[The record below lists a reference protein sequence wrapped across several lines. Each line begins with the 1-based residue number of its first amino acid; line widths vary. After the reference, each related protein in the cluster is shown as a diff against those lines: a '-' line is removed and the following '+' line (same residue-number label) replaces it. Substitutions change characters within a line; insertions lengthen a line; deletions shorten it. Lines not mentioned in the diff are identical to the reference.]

1 MRTLPALHRLAQR
14 IENAE
19 QLDPLGQKLNSM
31 LSAVP
36 RPAPVEDVLSGTPLG
51 HPLHPALVAVPMGA
65 WMSGRSAGRRP
76 ARDDAATR
84 LVALGL
90 LAAVPAAATG
100 ASDWLTTNSAERRV
114 GLVHALLNYAGIG
127 AYTISWT
134 QRRKG
139 NRTRR
144 RGHVRTGVVA
154 DLARRLAGRA
164 PRLRP
169 GRGRPTPR
177 RSRSSRTSGRTRS
190 ANPRSPRTAW
200 RTSRSRACRSCS
212 HVPGAAI
219 AALADRCTHRGAP
232 LHEGELRDGCV
243 HCPWHDSIF
252 DLTDGQV
259 VSGPATRPQPVLQT
273 RVQDGRVQVRR
284 SEERALRSNVVGH

>member
-1 MRTLPALHRLAQR
+1 MRTLSVLHRLAER
-14 IENAE
+14 IEHAE
-19 QLDPLGQKLNSM
+19 QLDPLGEKLNSV

-65 WMSGRSAGRRP
+65 WLSVPVLDAAGE
-76 ARDDAATR
+76 DDAATR

-90 LAAVPAAATG
+90 LAALPAAATG

-127 AYTISWT
+127 AYGLSWL

-139 NRTRR
+139 RR
-144 RGHVRTGVVA
+144 AAGMVTSAVGLSLISLAGWLGGHLAYAQGVGVDTTAFETFPAEWTDVLDEADVPSVGMTHVQVA
-154 DLARRLAGRA
+154 GEPVLLAR
-164 PRLRP
+164 
-169 GRGRPTPR
+169 
-177 RSRSSRTSGRTRS
+177 SGAS
-190 ANPRSPRTAW
+190 
-200 RTSRSRACRSCS
+200 
-212 HVPGAAI
+212 I
-219 AALADRCTHRGAP
+219 AAMADRCTHRGAP

-252 DLTDGQV
+252 DLVDGQV
-259 VSGPATRPQPVLQT
+259 VSGPATRPQPTLET
-273 RVQDGRVQVRR
+273 RVRDGRVQVRR
-284 SEERALRSNVVGH
+284 AEQRALRANVAGH